1 MPSARYSHYHH
12 ALSTRKLIS
21 VPGLLSDVFKELNLE
36 VNCFILDLSKRSMTK
51 YGYREFTWGLISESI
66 IKKWRS
72 MTGQGDKPLKGSLK
86 DYGPM
91 M

>member
-1 MPSARYSHYHH
+1 MLCPPCSVAQRKEISAP
-12 ALSTRKLIS
+12 
-21 VPGLLSDVFKELNLE
+21 VLLSDVFKEFNLE
-36 VNCFILDLSKRSMTK
+36 VNCFILDSSKRSMTK

-72 MTGQGDKPLKGSLK
+72 LTGQGDKPLKGSLMG
-86 DYGPM
+86 YGLM